1 MSFMM
6 SLRASL
12 ARPKAKLKKAWPF
25 ESKDTDPALQT
36 ARTDPNTKK
45 ASESGAWTAVRA
57 MLTAAES
64 GAEWCGPLKTA
75 IGGLIEWVELY
86 ERECDIREDKNE
98 LRAKLEPLLQDLAK
112 HMECPSGFVS
122 TGSVK
127 QIFEDIT
134 NEANKATEKQTLTPG
149 RRLQDILKGA
159 DEILDCYRRID
170 EHLQRLMLN
179 VNLSMLKTVNEQ
191 AMESRL
197 AKMSSVKSAFYDS
210 GQVKRG
216 GCAPE
221 TRKEQIELLMTWART
236 PGSGRTC
243 WMNGMAGTGKTTIA
257 YTVCERLGS
266 QLGASFFCSRTIP
279 ECRQVNYIIPCIA
292 YQLARFSV
300 PFRHALDSVLEV
312 DPDAHCR
319 TLKQQYERLI
329 VKPMIEVRGSLPS
342 DVIVVIDALDECED
356 QESVGM
362 ILDLLLS
369 PGYDLPVRFLVSS
382 RPESEI
388 YDRMAARTDGSD
400 DTPLVLHDLE
410 AETVR
415 ADIKTYMLHELRSIS
430 LTDYQWSAILD
441 RCGGLFIYA
450 STVCRFIMQGH
461 RSHTLHEAIQT
472 ITDSPSIPV
481 HGANPIDRLY
491 LTILT
496 RAFEM
501 TEQSK
506 ENVRRMKAVL
516 ETVICA
522 VEPMTLDAISGVLG
536 LNNGSQV
543 NALLQPLRS
552 VLNVVKDREVV
563 TTLHASFPDFML
575 SADRSGGFHCDPA
588 MRHAEIASA
597 CLRTIDRTM
606 PNFNIC
612 CLPSSYLLDSEVDD
626 LSERMRRSISPGL
639 VYASRY
645 WSTHLYLSE
654 HRAELENAVSNLFTQ
669 RLLLWLEIINLS
681 GYIRH
686 AVNIVQRAE
695 RWCKVRN
702 TTLIVFSITMM
713 LPQKHAVAK
722 NITEISHD
730 AEQFVSIYANHPVSL
745 STPHIYVSML
755 PFWPRTRP
763 ISAAYMARTA
773 GFVEPKGTVMSQR
786 NLALM
791 ATWKVS
797 SGPVNSMSL
806 SADGARL
813 AITTSDNINIL
824 DASTGE
830 IIDSLANQLTQG
842 VSCAAISPNGTQVAF
857 GGAGSTLQLWDVNR
871 GDTIKAFPSICDS
884 GVGSVAFS
892 SNGSD
897 VACGLDN
904 GDVYICSLQ
913 IGTKPLGPLK
923 GHTEQVTS
931 VTFSPDHSHLA
942 SGSCDNTIRI
952 WDVRTGHPIG
962 RPFTGHTS
970 TVNSVSYSPD
980 GSRLASASFD
990 YTIRLWDTRTGLTIL
1005 GPLTTHLD
1013 WVTSVTFSPNAAFIA
1028 SGSWDKSIQVYD
1040 ALTGSTVLG
1049 PLQGHIHYV
1058 NSVIFSPDS
1067 SHLFSC
1073 SDDGT
1078 VRLWNVQVA
1087 VAPAPLSPSW
1097 GLSGPFGSVRYSHNG
1112 LRIVSGSQDGTIHIW
1127 KVQTGELVLGPLSG
1141 HDDAISCVGYSLC
1154 DKYIASASLD
1164 DTLRI
1169 WDSETGKDIHGPI
1182 QGHNDSV
1189 RCIRFSP
1196 AETVV
1201 ASGSD
1206 DGSIR
1211 LWDFKSAK
1219 CVMVLF
1225 KGDSP
1230 VWSVGFSPDGQY
1242 VASGLGDGTIRVID
1256 RNTGNTVVGPIHG
1269 HRKSVTSIEFSPNG
1283 THIVSSSDERSVRI
1297 WDRQTGRQ
1305 ILVCGEGDIPHDSF
1319 VSCVGFS
1326 PNGRYIASGSPRG
1339 AVQVWDAQTGD
1350 MIFSPHTRHS
1360 KRVRDVQFSPD
1371 SSHIVSCSSD
1381 GTIRFWNLVGW
1392 VINTPQPETIADKEH
1407 VVRNSRDG
1415 SKAANSWSLDD
1426 DGWVFNLH
1434 NHRLVWVPSD
1444 LRVLLPIPPHNLVIS
1459 SEGCLEL
1466 SFDGAMMGEA
1476 WVGCYRV

>member
-12 ARPKAKLKKAWPF
+12 ARPKAKLKKVWPF
-25 ESKDTDPALQT
+25 ESKDTDPASQT
-36 ARTDPNTKK
+36 TRTDPNTKE

-179 VNLSMLKTVNEQ
+179 VSLSTLKTVNEQ
-191 AMESRL
+191 SMESRL

-522 VEPMTLDAISGVLG
+522 VEPMTLDAIR
-536 LNNGSQV
+536 
-543 NALLQPLRS
+543 PLRS

-695 RWCKVRN
+695 RWCK
-702 TTLIVFSITMM
+702 
-713 LPQKHAVAK
+713 

-857 GGAGSTLQLWDVNR
+857 GGAGSTLQLWDVK
-871 GDTIKAFPSICDS
+871 GVIPSRHFLQFVIRALAPLPS
-884 GVGSVAFS
+884 PPTA
-892 SNGSD
+892 
-897 VACGLDN
+897 LT
-904 GDVYICSLQ
+904 SL
-913 IGTKPLGPLK
+913 PLGPLK

-931 VTFSPDHSHLA
+931 VTFSL
-942 SGSCDNTIRI
+942 T
-952 WDVRTGHPIG
+952 
-962 RPFTGHTS
+962 
-970 TVNSVSYSPD
+970 
-980 GSRLASASFD
+980 
-990 YTIRLWDTRTGLTIL
+990 TRTSHRGHATTRFVSGTYEPAIQLAVLLRVIQVRSTQSRLTIL

-1225 KGDSP
+1225 KADSP

-1444 LRVLLPIPPHNLVIS
+1444 LRVLLPIPPHNLDIQ
-1459 SEGCLEL
+1459 
-1466 SFDGAMMGEA
+1466 
-1476 WVGCYRV
+1476 